1 MTRAIPN
8 VQRYMTRCLYAIEPD
23 QPLVDAH
30 KAMREHGFKHLPV
43 FQDNQLVG
51 IISMHDLHLI
61 ETLRDVDPADVPVA
75 DAMSRKT
82 FSVRPETSIDVV
94 AQQMAEKGISSVLVT
109 DGEDV
114 KGLFTTTDA
123 LHAISDLARMLRG

>member
-23 QPLVDAH
+23 QPLIDAH

-43 FQDNQLVG
+43 FRDGELVG

-61 ETLRDVDPADVPVA
+61 ETLRDVDPADVPIG
-75 DAMSRKT
+75 DAMSRNT
-82 FSVRPETSIDVV
+82 LTVRPETGIDVV
-94 AQQMAEKGISSVLVT
+94 AQQMAEQGVSSVLVT
-109 DGEDV
+109 DGGEV